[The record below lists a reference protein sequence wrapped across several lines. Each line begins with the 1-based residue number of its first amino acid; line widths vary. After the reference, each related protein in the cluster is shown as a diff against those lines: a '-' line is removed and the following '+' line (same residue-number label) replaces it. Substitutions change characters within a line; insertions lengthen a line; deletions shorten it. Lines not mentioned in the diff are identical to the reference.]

1 MIDDG
6 KPPLAA
12 RSEPQASKANAVA
25 SGREAAAYR
34 AAVDHALS
42 TTRSVRRRIDW
53 ARPIEPEVIEAA
65 IDVAVQAPTG
75 ANAEAWR
82 FLVISEPA
90 PKQAMADLYRRALAR
105 FRTTRSEAAQKQ
117 SVNDLAERLHEA
129 PVLILVCSEGVPDA
143 ASRAVQ
149 VAFYASVLPAAW
161 SLMVALRARGLGAT
175 WTTLHLAH
183 EAEAAAALGIP
194 DGVTQTVLLP
204 VGYLQGAVLK
214 PAARKPAREVTYW
227 NRWGARR

>member
-1 MIDDG
+1 
-6 KPPLAA
+6 
-12 RSEPQASKANAVA
+12 
-25 SGREAAAYR
+25 
-34 AAVDHALS
+34 VDHALS

-82 FLVISEPA
+82 FLVISAPE
-90 PKQAMADLYRRALAR
+90 PKQAMADLYRRA
-105 FRTTRSEAAQKQ
+105 
-117 SVNDLAERLHEA
+117 HEA
-129 PVLILVCSEGVPDA
+129 PALIIVCSEGVPDA
-143 ASRAVQ
+143 ASRAMQ

>member
-1 MIDDG
+1 
-6 KPPLAA
+6 
-12 RSEPQASKANAVA
+12 V
-25 SGREAAAYR
+25 R

-53 ARPIEPEVIEAA
+53 ARRIEPEVLEAA

-82 FLVISEPA
+82 FLVLTDPEPKHA
-90 PKQAMADLYRRALAR
+90 VAELYRRALGR
-105 FRTTRSEAAQKQ
+105 FRETRSEAAQKPA
-117 SVNDLAERLHEA
+117 VNDLAERLHEIPA
-129 PVLILVCSEGVPDA
+129 LSIVCSEGVPDA
-143 ASRAVQ
+143 ASRALQ

-175 WTTLHLAH
+175 WTTLHLLH

-204 VGYLQGAVLK
+204 VGYMRDAVLK
-214 PAARKPAREVTYW
+214 PALRKGARDVTYW
-227 NRWGARR
+227 NRWGQRR

>member
-1 MIDDG
+1 MTDDS
-6 KPPLAA
+6 A
-12 RSEPQASKANAVA
+12 
-25 SGREAAAYR
+25 R

-53 ARPIEPEVIEAA
+53 ARPVEPELIEAA

-82 FLVISEPA
+82 FLVLTAPEPKRA
-90 PKQAMADLYRRALAR
+90 LAELYRRALGR
-105 FRTTRSEAAQKQ
+105 FRETRSEAAQKP
-117 SVNDLAERLHEA
+117 SVNELAERLHEMPA
-129 PVLILVCSEGVPDA
+129 LILVCSEGVPDA
-143 ASRAVQ
+143 ASHALQ

-175 WTTLHLAH
+175 WTTLHLLH
-183 EAEAAAALGIP
+183 EREAAAALGIP

-204 VGYLQGAVLK
+204 VGHVDGAVLK

-227 NRWGARR
+227 NRWGRRR

>member
-1 MIDDG
+1 MIDD
-6 KPPLAA
+6 A
-12 RSEPQASKANAVA
+12 
-25 SGREAAAYR
+25 GRAL
-34 AAVDHALS
+34 VDHALS

-53 ARPIEPEVIEAA
+53 ARPVEPEVLEAA

-82 FLVISEPA
+82 FLVLTEAA
-90 PKQAMADLYRRALAR
+90 PKLAIAELYRGALAR

-117 SVNDLAERLHEA
+117 SVNDLADRLHEVPA
-129 PVLILVCSEGVPDA
+129 LIIVCSEGVPDA
-143 ASRAVQ
+143 ASRALQ

-175 WTTLHLAH
+175 WTTLHLLH

-194 DGVTQTVLLP
+194 AGVTQTVLLP
-204 VGYLQGAVLK
+204 VGYMRDAVLK
-214 PAARKPAREVTYW
+214 PAARKAAREVTYW
-227 NRWGARR
+227 NRWGQQR